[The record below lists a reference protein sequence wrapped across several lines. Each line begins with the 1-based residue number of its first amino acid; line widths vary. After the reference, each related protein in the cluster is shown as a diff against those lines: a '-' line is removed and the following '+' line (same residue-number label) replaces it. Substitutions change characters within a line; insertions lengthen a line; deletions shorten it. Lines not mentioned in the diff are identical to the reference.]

1 MRKIEKLVLATHNPS
16 KVKEIGALLRPL
28 KIEVVSSADL
38 GLIEPEET
46 GTTFAENAVL
56 KAALAAQAARLPA
69 LADDSGLC
77 VNALGGA
84 PGVYSADWAGP
95 EKDFA
100 KAMASVNSRLAD
112 NHDRTAAFVCTLALA
127 WPDGECEIYEGRV
140 DGFLIWPPRGTNG
153 FGYDPMFIPEDYNR
167 SFGEMSA
174 ANKQKVSHRARAMQ
188 KFLQSLKS
196 PLPPGEG

>member
-1 MRKIEKLVLATHNPS
+1 MRKIEKLVLATHNAG

-28 KIEVVSSADL
+28 KIEVVSSAEL

-46 GTTFAENAVL
+46 GSTFAENAVL
-56 KAALAAQAARLPA
+56 KAALAAQAACMPA

-95 EKDFA
+95 EKDFN
-100 KAMASVNSRLAD
+100 KAMAAVNERLGD
-112 NHDRTAAFVCTLALA
+112 SHDRTAAFVCTLALA

-174 ANKQKVSHRARAMQ
+174 INKQKVSHRARAMQ
-188 KFLQSLKS
+188 KFLQYLKS
-196 PLPPGEG
+196 PLPLGEG

>member
-140 DGFLIWPPRGTNG
+140 DGFLIWPPRGING